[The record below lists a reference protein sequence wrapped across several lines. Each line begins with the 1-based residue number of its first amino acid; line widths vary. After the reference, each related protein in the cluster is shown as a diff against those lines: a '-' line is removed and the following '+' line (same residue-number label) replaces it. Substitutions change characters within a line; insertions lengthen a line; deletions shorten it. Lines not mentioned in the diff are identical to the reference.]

1 MLLTIVITG
10 LIGLAFA
17 GAGGLIVGLGL
28 GYAIT
33 RWLPRL
39 LRHSLA
45 RVQAQLLD
53 STFAAMGALCKVD
66 GQVSRDE
73 IRAAEALFDRMRL
86 NPEQRRAAKAAF
98 NRGKAPDFDLDG
110 EMAKLRQISRG
121 RSPLLGLFLQVQLQ
135 SIAAD
140 GRVHPAEHD
149 MLVRMARGLGLG
161 DTEVARLEALLRAAT
176 GTGEP
181 ADGSGARLADAY
193 AALGVEPSASDA
205 QIKRAY
211 RRLMSENHPDKL
223 AGRGLPESMRDV
235 AEQRTQ
241 EITAAYRV
249 ITEARQSRRS
259 T

>member
-1 MLLTIVITG
+1 MLLTIIIIG
-10 LIGLAFA
+10 LIGLAFG
-17 GAGGLIVGLGL
+17 GATGLIVGLGL
-28 GYAIT
+28 GYAVT

-39 LRHSLA
+39 LRRGLA
-45 RVQAQLLD
+45 QVQAQLLD

-86 NPEQRRAAKAAF
+86 NPEQRRAARAAF

-121 RSPLLGLFLQVQLQ
+121 RGALLGLFLQVQLQ

-140 GRVHPAEHD
+140 GRIHPAEQA
-149 MLVRMARGLGLG
+149 MLVRMARGLGLA

-176 GTGEP
+176 GTAGP
-181 ADGSGARLADAY
+181 AEATGARLADAY

-223 AGRGLPESMRDV
+223 AGRGLPESMREI

-241 EITAAYRV
+241 EITAAYR
-249 ITEARQSRRS
+249 IISEARQGRRS

>member
-1 MLLTIVITG
+1 MLLTIIIIG
-10 LIGLAFA
+10 LIGLAFG
-17 GAGGLIVGLGL
+17 GATGLIVGLGL
-28 GYAIT
+28 GYAVT

-39 LRHSLA
+39 LRRGLVQ
-45 RVQAQLLD
+45 VQAQLLD

-121 RSPLLGLFLQVQLQ
+121 RGALLGLFLQVQLQ

-140 GRVHPAEHD
+140 GRIHPAEHA
-149 MLVRMARGLGLG
+149 MLVRMARGLGLA

-176 GTGEP
+176 GTAGP
-181 ADGSGARLADAY
+181 AEATGARLADAY

-223 AGRGLPESMRDV
+223 AGRGLPESMREI

-241 EITAAYRV
+241 EITAAYR
-249 ITEARQSRRS
+249 ILSEARQGRRS

>member
-1 MLLTIVITG
+1 MLLTIIIIG
-10 LIGLAFA
+10 LIGLAF
-17 GAGGLIVGLGL
+17 GGPTGLIVGLGL
-28 GYAIT
+28 GYAVT

-39 LRHSLA
+39 LRRSLA
-45 RVQAQLLD
+45 QVQAQLLD

-86 NPEQRRAAKAAF
+86 NPEQRRAARAAF

-121 RSPLLGLFLQVQLQ
+121 RGALLGLFLQVQLQ

-140 GRVHPAEHD
+140 GRIHPAEQA
-149 MLVRMARGLGLG
+149 MLVRMARGLGLA

-176 GTGEP
+176 GTAGP
-181 ADGSGARLADAY
+181 AEATGARLADAY
-193 AALGVEPSASDA
+193 AALGVEPSAGDA

-223 AGRGLPESMRDV
+223 AGRGLPESMREI
-235 AEQRTQ
+235 AEQRTR
-241 EITAAYRV
+241 EITAAYR
-249 ITEARQSRRS
+249 IISEARQGPRS

>member
-1 MLLTIVITG
+1 MLLTIIIIG
-10 LIGLAFA
+10 LIGLAFG
-17 GAGGLIVGLGL
+17 GATGLIVGLGL
-28 GYAIT
+28 GYAVT

-39 LRHSLA
+39 LRQSLA
-45 RVQAQLLD
+45 QVQAQLLE
-53 STFAAMGALCKVD
+53 STFATMGALCKVD

-73 IRAAEALFDRMRL
+73 IRTAEALFDRMRL

-121 RSPLLGLFLQVQLQ
+121 RGPLLGLFLQVQLQ

-140 GRVHPAEHD
+140 GRIHPAEHD
-149 MLVRMARGLGLG
+149 MLVRIARGLGLA
-161 DTEVARLEALLRAAT
+161 DTEVARLEALLRSAT
-176 GTGEP
+176 GTAGP
-181 ADGSGARLADAY
+181 AEGSGVRLADAY

-211 RRLMSENHPDKL
+211 RRLMSKNHPDKL
-223 AGRGLPESMRDV
+223 AGRGLPESMREI

-249 ITEARQSRRS
+249 ITEARQDPRS

>member
-1 MLLTIVITG
+1 MLLTIIIIG
-10 LIGLAFA
+10 LIGLAFG
-17 GAGGLIVGLGL
+17 GATGLIVGLGL
-28 GYAIT
+28 GYAVT

-39 LRHSLA
+39 LRRSLA
-45 RVQAQLLD
+45 QVQAQLLD

-121 RSPLLGLFLQVQLQ
+121 RGALLGLFLQVQLQ

-140 GRVHPAEHD
+140 GRIHPAEHA
-149 MLVRMARGLGLG
+149 MLVRMARGLGLA

-176 GTGEP
+176 GTAGP
-181 ADGSGARLADAY
+181 AEATGARLADAY

-223 AGRGLPESMRDV
+223 AGRGLPESMREI

-241 EITAAYRV
+241 EITAAYR
-249 ITEARQSRRS
+249 IISEARQGRRS